1 MKHSPALTFFT
12 LVLVLFSA
20 AGAHAAIT
28 SRQNNLLGKFF
39 VSSVEGEVMCIS
51 DGRIFNLKKGDTIL
65 ARGTVIETKED
76 ANVTLVFSNGTGVY
90 TDENTRFEIEKFD
103 QEFFAPNNNLKVEPS
118 NSSTLVALSTGRVVI
133 STPRLLSGTTMVYKT
148 THAAVGI
155 RGEKILIEADE
166 KQTHVAMISG
176 NATVNVRNPDGTF
189 VSIGKRLVTG
199 QEAFV
204 KYTVGGGTE
213 GGLVLSDE
221 ASPESETDTEA
232 ASAAGATALASTEPK
247 PVLTGN
253 PITAETEAT
262 VLRLT
267 GGARMKRSADS
278 PAVPVSDGAKLPV
291 GSILITDGAG
301 ELHLQPFEGTI
312 ATLRPNT
319 TVHIEK
325 LSITRDGNVVTK
337 QTGLLG
343 LKAGT
348 VISTIDP
355 AKIDINDYGVRTPKG
370 IASAKGTSFA
380 VSIEDDE
387 GFTVATTADTV
398 TFTTP
403 EGTSYAIAAGNVSI
417 TPAGGT
423 PQPPISLATAIATNV
438 GLVDVIRT
446 ALNTVTNVVQN
457 NVGGLPPTS
466 ASDLITKVANTASAA
481 LPAEATAIASQ
492 VVTAVTSPSSATATI
507 APAAAASVTG
517 AIAAAAPDQAAAI
530 ATSAAL
536 AAPDQAVSI
545 AAASAQSAPGQAA
558 QIASAVTQT
567 FVQTDSLGN
576 VTPATVQN
584 ASALAAAVTSS
595 VPNQAAPVAA
605 AVMQA
610 LAQSAPLTPPLVN
623 AQAASTIASAVTRA
637 APDQAV
643 PVAATMMRT
652 LTQTQTFAEASP
664 QVVAQTAATLASA
677 VTVVV
682 PPQAQEVATAVMQ
695 LLVQANPTASPAAN
709 TQAAGL
715 ISAAVSQAAPDQ
727 AAAVN
732 QGLAAATNQPVSSIQ
747 SAAIQS
753 GVLASQITQQVGQIS
768 QTSNS
773 AFQQGSSASSNI
785 AQSGP
790 AAGAGS
796 TGGSTPNIAQTSTS
810 TTGGS
815 GAPGTTTTAGP
826 GGGGDGNSSTSIII
840 TQFDPNEVAD
850 LTASLEAAQNAQAGT
865 IFVPTDP
872 GAGTPGS
879 GSSGIGGS
887 PTVEPRPTVPA
898 TPDSHQTTSNAN
910 GDGDSS

>member
-1 MKHSPALTFFT
+1 MKHSPALTLFT

-20 AGAHAAIT
+20 SGGHAALT
-28 SRQNNLLGKFF
+28 GRQNNLLGKFF

-118 NSSTLVALSTGRVVI
+118 NSSTLVGLSTGRVVI

-166 KQTHVAMISG
+166 KQTHVAMIAG

-189 VSIGKRLVTG
+189 VSIGKRLTTG

-221 ASPESETDTEA
+221 SNPPPGIATAPA
-232 ASAAGATALASTEPK
+232 ASAPTLASTEPT

-267 GGARMKRSADS
+267 GSARMKRSASS
-278 PAVPVSDGAKLPV
+278 PEVAVTEGAKLPV
-291 GSILITDGAG
+291 GSILLTDAAA

-319 TVHIEK
+319 TIHIEK
-325 LSITRDGNVVTK
+325 LSITRDGSVVTK

-355 AKIDINDYGVRTPKG
+355 AKSNINDYGVRTPKG

-398 TFTTP
+398 TFITP
-403 EGTSYAIAAGNVSI
+403 EGTSYAITAGNVSI
-417 TPAGGT
+417 TPAGGS
-423 PQPPISLATAIATNV
+423 PQPPISLANAISSNT
-438 GLVDVIRT
+438 GLIDVVRA

-457 NVGGLPPTS
+457 NVGALPPNS
-466 ASDLITKVANTASAA
+466 ASDLIAKVASTASAV
-481 LPAEATAIASQ
+481 LPGEATAIASQ
-492 VVTAVTSPSSATATI
+492 VVTAVTWPSSATSTI
-507 APAAAASVTG
+507 APAAAAAVTG

-536 AAPDQAVSI
+536 AAPAQAVAV
-545 AAASAQSAPGQAA
+545 AAASAQAAPAHAA

-567 FVQTDSLGN
+567 FVQTDSVGN

-584 ASALAAAVTSS
+584 AAALAAAVTSS

-610 LAQSAPLTPPLVN
+610 LAQSAPLSPPLAN
-623 AQAASTIASAVTRA
+623 AQVASTIASSVTRA

-652 LTQTQTFAEASP
+652 LTQTQTFGEATP
-664 QVVAQTAATLASA
+664 QVIAQTAATLASA

-695 LLVQANPTASPAAN
+695 LLVQTNPNASPAAN

-715 ISAAVSQAAPDQ
+715 IAAAVSQAAPGQ
-727 AAAVN
+727 AAAIN
-732 QGLAAATNQPVSSIQ
+732 QGLAAATNQPVSAIQ
-747 SAAIQS
+747 SASLQS
-753 GVLASQITQQVGQIS
+753 GTLATQIAQQVSQIS
-768 QTSNS
+768 QTANTS
-773 AFQQGSSASSNI
+773 FQQGSATSSSI
-785 AQSGP
+785 AQSG
-790 AAGAGS
+790 AGS
-796 TGGSTPNIAQTSTS
+796 STGSAGGASGSVAQNTPP
-810 TTGGS
+810 GS
-815 GAPGTTTTAGP
+815 GNTAPPSSDAAGP

-840 TQFDPNEVAD
+840 TQFDPNEVSD

-865 IFVPTDP
+865 IFVPSDP
-872 GAGTPGS
+872 GASGPPGS
-879 GSSGIGGS
+879 SSGGIGGS
-887 PTVEPRPTVPA
+887 PTVEPRPTTPA
-898 TPDSHQTTSNAN
+898 TPDSHQTISSAN
-910 GDGDSS
+910 Q

>member
-1 MKHSPALTFFT
+1 MKHSPALAFLT
-12 LVLVLFSA
+12 LVFVLFSA
-20 AGAHAAIT
+20 SGAHAALT
-28 SRQNNLLGKFF
+28 GRQNNLLGKFF

-65 ARGTVIETKED
+65 ARGTVVETKEN

-90 TDENTRFEIEKFD
+90 TDEKTRFEIEKFD

-118 NSSTLVALSTGRVVI
+118 NSSTLIALSTGRVVV

-155 RGEKILIEADE
+155 RGEKILIDADD
-166 KQTHVAMISG
+166 KQTHVAMIAG

-189 VSIGKRLVTG
+189 VSIGKRLTTG

-213 GGLVLSDE
+213 GGLMLSDE
-221 ASPESETDTEA
+221 TAPESGTDA
-232 ASAAGATALASTEPK
+232 APAAHASAVAVASLTPA

-267 GGARMKRSADS
+267 GEARMKRSASS
-278 PAVPVSDGAKLPV
+278 PEVPVTEGTKLPV
-291 GSILITDGAG
+291 GSILLTDAAT

-312 ATLRPNT
+312 ATLRPST

-337 QTGLLG
+337 QTGLLA
-343 LKAGT
+343 LQAGT
-348 VISTIDP
+348 LISTIDP
-355 AKIDINDYGVRTPKG
+355 AKIAINDYGVRTPKG

-387 GFTVATTADTV
+387 GFAVATTADTV
-398 TFTTP
+398 TFITP
-403 EGTSYAIAAGNVSI
+403 DGTSYAIAAGNVSI

-423 PQPPISLATAIATNV
+423 PQPPVPLATAIASNSR
-438 GLVDVIRT
+438 LVDVVRT
-446 ALNTVTNVVQN
+446 ALNTVTSVVQN
-457 NVGGLPPTS
+457 NVGALPPNS
-466 ASDLITKVANTASAA
+466 ASDLITKVASTASAA

-492 VVTAVTSPSSATATI
+492 VVTAVTWPSSATSTI
-507 APAAAASVTG
+507 APAAAAAVTG
-517 AIAAAAPDQAAAI
+517 AITAAAPDQAAAI

-536 AAPDQAVSI
+536 AAPAQAVAV
-545 AAASAQSAPGQAA
+545 AAAAAQAAPAQAA

-567 FVQTDSLGN
+567 FVQTDSVGN

-610 LAQSAPLTPPLVN
+610 LAQSAPLSPPLVN
-623 AQAASTIASAVTRA
+623 AQIASTIASSVTRA

-652 LTQTQTFAEASP
+652 LTQTQTFSEASP

-695 LLVQANPTASPAAN
+695 LLIQTTPNASPAAT

-715 ISAAVSQAAPDQ
+715 IAAAVSQAAPGQ
-727 AAAVN
+727 ASAIN
-732 QGLAAATNQPVSSIQ
+732 QGLASATNQPVSAIQ
-747 SAAIQS
+747 SASLQS
-753 GVLASQITQQVGQIS
+753 GTLASQIAQQVGQIS
-768 QTSNS
+768 QTANT
-773 AFQQGSSASSNI
+773 AFQQGNATSSAV
-785 AQSGP
+785 AQG
-790 AAGAGS
+790 GAGS
-796 TGGSTPNIAQTSTS
+796 SSSAGGNFAQNPAS
-810 TTGGS
+810 
-815 GAPGTTTTAGP
+815 PGTGNDSANPANVAGP

-840 TQFDPNEVAD
+840 TQFDPNEVSD

-865 IFVPTDP
+865 IFVPSDP
-872 GAGTPGS
+872 GSSGPPGS
-879 GSSGIGGS
+879 SSGGIGGS
-887 PTVEPRPTVPA
+887 PTVEPRPTSPA
-898 TPDSHQTTSNAN
+898 TPDSHHTTSSAN
-910 GDGDSS
+910 SSG

>member
-1 MKHSPALTFFT
+1 MKHSPALTLFT

-20 AGAHAAIT
+20 SGAHAALT
-28 SRQNNLLGKFF
+28 GRQNNLLGKFF
-39 VSSVEGEVMCIS
+39 VSSVEGEVMCIN

-118 NSSTLVALSTGRVVI
+118 NSSTLVGLSTGRVVI

-166 KQTHVAMISG
+166 KQTHVAMIAG

-189 VSIGKRLVTG
+189 VSIGKRLTTG

-221 ASPESETDTEA
+221 SNPTSDGA
-232 ASAAGATALASTEPK
+232 ATAATTLASTEPT

-267 GGARMKRSADS
+267 GGARMKRSASS
-278 PAVPVSDGAKLPV
+278 PEVPVAEGAKLPV
-291 GSILITDGAG
+291 GSILLTDAAA

-348 VISTIDP
+348 LISTIDP
-355 AKIDINDYGVRTPKG
+355 AKSNINDYGVRTPKG

-398 TFTTP
+398 TFITP
-403 EGTSYAIAAGNVSI
+403 EGTSYAITAGNVSI
-417 TPAGGT
+417 TPAGGA
-423 PQPPISLATAIATNV
+423 PQPPVSLATAISSNT
-438 GLVDVIRT
+438 GLVDVVRA

-457 NVGGLPPTS
+457 NVGALPPNS
-466 ASDLITKVANTASAA
+466 ASDLISKVASTASAV

-492 VVTAVTSPSSATATI
+492 VVTAVTWPSSATSTI
-507 APAAAASVTG
+507 APAAAAAVTG
-517 AIAAAAPDQAAAI
+517 TIAAAAPNQAAAI

-536 AAPDQAVSI
+536 AAPAHAVAV
-545 AAASAQSAPGQAA
+545 AAASAQAAPAHAA

-567 FVQTDSLGN
+567 FVQTDSVGN

-584 ASALAAAVTSS
+584 AAALAAAVTSS

-610 LAQSAPLTPPLVN
+610 LAQSAPLSPPLAN
-623 AQAASTIASAVTRA
+623 AQVASTIASSVTRA

-652 LTQTQTFAEASP
+652 LTQTQTFGEASP
-664 QVVAQTAATLASA
+664 QVIAQTAATLASA

-695 LLVQANPTASPAAN
+695 LLVQTNPNASPAAN

-715 ISAAVSQAAPDQ
+715 IAAAVSQAAPGQ
-727 AAAVN
+727 AAAIN
-732 QGLAAATNQPVSSIQ
+732 QGLAAATNQPVSAIQ
-747 SAAIQS
+747 SASLQS
-753 GVLASQITQQVGQIS
+753 GTLATQIAQQVGQIS
-768 QTSNS
+768 QTANTS
-773 AFQQGSSASSNI
+773 FQQGSATSSSI
-785 AQSGP
+785 AQS
-790 AAGAGS
+790 AAGSSAGS
-796 TGGSTPNIAQTSTS
+796 AGGASESVAQNTTPSAGPSPSN
-810 TTGGS
+810 
-815 GAPGTTTTAGP
+815 TAGP

-840 TQFDPNEVAD
+840 TQFDPNEVSD

-865 IFVPTDP
+865 IFVPSDP
-872 GAGTPGS
+872 GASGPPGS
-879 GSSGIGGS
+879 SSGGIGGS
-887 PTVEPRPTVPA
+887 PTVEPRPTTPA
-898 TPDSHQTTSNAN
+898 TPDSHQTISSSNVV
-910 GDGDSS
+910 GP

>member
-12 LVLVLFSA
+12 LVLVLFSVSS
-20 AGAHAAIT
+20 AHAALT
-28 SRQNNLLGKFF
+28 GRQNNLLGKFF
-39 VSSVEGEVMCIS
+39 VSSVEGEVMCVS
-51 DGRIFNLKKGDTIL
+51 DGRIFNLRKGDTIL
-65 ARGTVIETKED
+65 ARGTVIETKEN

-90 TDENTRFEIEKFD
+90 TDEKTRFEIEKFD

-118 NSSTLVALSTGRVVI
+118 NSSTLVGLSTGRVVI

-166 KQTHVAMISG
+166 KQTHVAMIAG

-189 VSIGKRLVTG
+189 VSIGKRLTTG

-221 ASPESETDTEA
+221 STPESSPTAAPATN
-232 ASAAGATALASTEPK
+232 ASAAATVALAPT

-253 PITAETEAT
+253 PITSETEAT

-267 GGARMKRSADS
+267 GGARMKRTASS
-278 PAVPVSDGAKLPV
+278 PEVPVTEGAKLPV
-291 GSILITDGAG
+291 GSILLTDAAA

-355 AKIDINDYGVRTPKG
+355 AKIEINDYGVRTPKG

-403 EGTSYAIAAGNVSI
+403 EGTSFAIAAGNVSI

-423 PQPPISLATAIATNV
+423 PQPPVPLATAIATNSS
-438 GLVDVIRT
+438 LVDVIRT
-446 ALNTVTNVVQN
+446 ALNTVTSVVQN
-457 NVGGLPPTS
+457 NVGALPPNS
-466 ASDLITKVANTASAA
+466 ASDLITKVASTASAA

-492 VVTAVTSPSSATATI
+492 VVTAVTWPSSATSTI
-507 APAAAASVTG
+507 APAAAAAVTG
-517 AIAAAAPDQAAAI
+517 AITAAAPNQAAAI

-536 AAPDQAVSI
+536 AAPAQAVAV
-545 AAASAQSAPGQAA
+545 AAASAQAAPAQAA

-567 FVQTDSLGN
+567 FVQTDSVGN

-610 LAQSAPLTPPLVN
+610 LAQSAPLSPPLVN
-623 AQAASTIASAVTRA
+623 AQVASTIASSVTRA

-652 LTQTQTFAEASP
+652 LTQTQTFAEASS
-664 QVVAQTAATLASA
+664 QVIAQTAATLASA

-695 LLVQANPTASPAAN
+695 LLVQTSPNASPAAT

-715 ISAAVSQAAPDQ
+715 IAAAVSQAAPGQ
-727 AAAVN
+727 AAAIN
-732 QGLAAATNQPVSSIQ
+732 QGLASATNQPVSAIQ
-747 SAAIQS
+747 SASLQS
-753 GVLASQITQQVGQIS
+753 GTLASQIAQQVGQIS
-768 QTSNS
+768 QTANTS
-773 AFQQGSSASSNI
+773 FQQGNATSSAV
-785 AQSGP
+785 AQSSAGSGS
-790 AAGAGS
+790 AAGSVAQNPPSSGAGS
-796 TGGSTPNIAQTSTS
+796 
-810 TTGGS
+810 
-815 GAPGTTTTAGP
+815 APSNPANVAGP

-840 TQFDPNEVAD
+840 TQFDPNEVSD

-865 IFVPTDP
+865 IFVPSDP
-872 GAGTPGS
+872 GAGGPGTGS
-879 GSSGIGGS
+879 GGIGGS
-887 PTVEPRPTVPA
+887 PTVEPRPTSPA
-898 TPDSHQTTSNAN
+898 TPDSHHTTSNSNFN
-910 GDGDSS
+910 G